1 MGHPLFFVFCLLF
14 HKNENMKHFFSLLAF
29 CAIFQFASAQSK
41 DETAVEAAVQ
51 SLRKA
56 MIDADK
62 AGLEKLTAA
71 RLSYGHSNGR
81 IEDKATFIGNLVSG
95 QSDFVTMD
103 LSAQT
108 IAITGQTAIVR
119 HALSGQTKDGGKEG
133 MINLHV
139 MLVFGKEAGQW
150 KLVARQA
157 VKIPPAQ

>member
-14 HKNENMKHFFSLLAF
+14 HKNENMKHFFSLLVF
-29 CAIFQFASAQSK
+29 STIFQFASAQSK
-41 DETAVEAAVQ
+41 DETAVGAAVQ

-119 HALSGQTKDGGKEG
+119 HTLSGQTKDGGKEG
-133 MINLHV
+133 NVNLYV

-157 VKIPPAQ
+157 VKVPPAQ